1 MEFLKYQHI
10 ERFGTDEVQGIEIGT
25 CYIFPKIDGTNSSIW
40 KNESA
45 ICCGS
50 RNRQLSLDND
60 NQGFMDYVIRQ
71 ENIILFFDKYPLH
84 RLYCEWLVPHSL
96 KTYRKDAWNKFYVF
110 DVMDSE
116 NQLLHYDIY
125 SKMLDEFNIDYIP
138 PLAIINNPTYENLI
152 NKLPSNVYLI
162 EDGKG
167 IGEGIVIKNY
177 DFTNRFGRQVWAKI
191 ITSEFKEK
199 HVKEMGIKATDG
211 SKQIE
216 LEIVEKYCTQ
226 ALVDK
231 VYSKIVNE
239 MDGWKSQYIP
249 RLLQTVFYDLVKEES
264 WNFVKEFKLPT
275 INFRTLNY
283 FCNAKIKEIK
293 NELF

>member
-1 MEFLKYQHI
+1 MEFIKYQHI
-10 ERFGTDEVQGIEIGT
+10 ERFGTDETEGIEIGT
-25 CYIFPKIDGTNSSIW
+25 CHIFPKIDGTNSSIW
-40 KNESA
+40 LSNNK

-50 RNRQLSLDND
+50 RNREVSLEED
-60 NQGFMDYVIRQ
+60 NQGFMAYIIQQ
-71 ENIILFFDKYPLH
+71 ENVLEFFLKYPLF

-96 KTYRKDAWNKFYVF
+96 KTYRKEAWNKFYVF

-116 NQLLHYDIY
+116 GELLHYDIY
-125 SKMLDEFNIDYIP
+125 SKMLDEFNITYIP

-152 NKLPSNVYLI
+152 NKLPGNVYLI

-167 IGEGIVIKNY
+167 SGEGIVIKNFNY
-177 DFTNRFGRQVWAKI
+177 KNKFGRQTWAKI
-191 ITSEFKEK
+191 VTSEFKEK
-199 HVKEMGIKATDG
+199 NVREMGVKATDG

-231 VYSKIVNE
+231 VYAKIASE
-239 MDGWKSQYIP
+239 MDGWRSQYIP
-249 RLLQTVFYDLVKEES
+249 RLLQTVFYDLVNEEA

-275 INFRTLNY
+275 INFRTLSF
-283 FCNAKIKEIK
+283 FCNNKIKELK
-293 NELF
+293 KELF